1 MSYQPRWLAYAR
13 AHGKNP
19 ADGEL
24 ENWHFVNWIR
34 ERWAQWDALTGH
46 HGMGRP
52 KSDHAAFDAW
62 LSEWVGALP
71 EPVVGQ
77 QELPL

>member
-1 MSYQPRWLAYAR
+1 MTYQPRWLAYAR

-24 ENWHFVNWIR
+24 KNWHFVNWIR

-46 HGMGRP
+46 HGRGRS
-52 KSDHAAFDAW
+52 KADHAAFDAW
-62 LSEWVGALP
+62 LNKWVGTESA
-71 EPVVGQ
+71 VQDRVQG
-77 QELPL
+77 ELL